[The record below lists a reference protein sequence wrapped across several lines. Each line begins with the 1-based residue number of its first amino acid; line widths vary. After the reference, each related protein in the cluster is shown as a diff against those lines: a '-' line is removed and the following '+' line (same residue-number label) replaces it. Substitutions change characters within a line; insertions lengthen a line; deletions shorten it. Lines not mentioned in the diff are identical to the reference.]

1 MRLYTS
7 KPTGNTIIFSD
18 NALASKSQ
26 AALNKK
32 TSMQPKQNLVTLTNN
47 KAQIEKLLFELVL
60 NPRLKAI
67 EWSKIT
73 KQTPNIK
80 IGYPGQHLAS
90 LITGMAGEK
99 TGARGNDLTDGS
111 EVKSCSRIDQLDKC
125 NACGAAVARLEDA
138 CAECNSKDIKRNN
151 DSKWLFTIR
160 TEDDLTTLLKR
171 VGRVV
176 LVLGDYPEFE
186 SGNFETLR
194 FQAFEIW
201 PEHARNRRFGEIM
214 TNYYNKIYLEH
225 KKKDPN
231 KTPAPKNFWPDQYQF
246 YLCNPIR
253 TFLCEV
259 RNANTEPK
267 LEILEY
273 VEPSAS
279 REELPSL
286 PMPKDVLKKEEL
298 IVLESAPLAELLASL
313 PAGFVP
319 PEGAT
324 PKTLISKMTHISEAL
339 RDRLELRDTDKIST
353 SKSEYKRKNQA

>member
-1 MRLYTS
+1 MLP
-7 KPTGNTIIFSD
+7 K
-18 NALASKSQ
+18 AS
-26 AALNKK
+26 LI
-32 TSMQPKQNLVTLTNN
+32 TLRNN
-47 KAQIEKLLFELVL
+47 RAQIEKLLFELVL
-60 NPRLKAI
+60 LPRLKAI
-67 EWSKIT
+67 EWSRIT

-90 LITGMAGEK
+90 LITGMAGER

-125 NACGAAVARLEDA
+125 NSCGAAVARLEDA
-138 CAECNSKDIKRNN
+138 CSECGSKDIKRNN

-176 LVLGDYPEFE
+176 LVLGDYPEFD

-214 TNYYNKIYLEH
+214 DNYYNKIYLEH
-225 KKKDPN
+225 KKKDAN

-253 TFLCEV
+253 IFHCEV
-259 RNANTEPK
+259 QKANSEPK
-267 LEILEY
+267 LEIKSY
-273 VEPSAS
+273 VEPEAD
-279 REELPSL
+279 REKLESIL
-286 PMPKDVLKKEEL
+286 MPRDILNKEEL
-298 IVLESAPLAELLASL
+298 ATLLAKASPNELRLSL
-313 PAGFVP
+313 PEGVSLP
-319 PEGAT
+319 SGAT
-324 PKTLISKMTHISEAL
+324 AKDILARITHINERL
-339 RDRLELRDTDKIST
+339 RDYLDLRDTDKIST
-353 SKSEYKRKNQA
+353 AKSEYKRKGQS